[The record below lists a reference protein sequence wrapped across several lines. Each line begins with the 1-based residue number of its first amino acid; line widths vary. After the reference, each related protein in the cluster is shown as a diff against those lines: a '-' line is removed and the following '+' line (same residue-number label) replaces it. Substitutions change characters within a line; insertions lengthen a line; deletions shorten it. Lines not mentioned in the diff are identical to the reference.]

1 MVGAKDQKIKEVI
14 KGEKSSTVIC
24 TLKYYPTTMSYIEL
38 ERYVH
43 GCEEK
48 WSRNLKLVMLGLGY
62 EGAADRWR

>member
-1 MVGAKDQKIKEVI
+1 MSSTLMVGAEDQKIKEVI

-24 TLKYYPTTMSYIEL
+24 TLKYYPTKLSYIEL

-48 WSRNLKLVMLGLGY
+48 
-62 EGAADRWR
+62 